1 MISGWNKWEDHKY
14 RKGVAWLSDLAEK
27 GYHIA
32 NIECHLDMPTQL
44 QLNLKFLGWNLF
56 VVELNPNIRS
66 CLWTLSSPTSG
77 SCDSRSSSQ
86 KKRLS
91 LFWRSSNMM
100 MILNHSHWYYRVP
113 FSAKQQIRRNFT
125 IFNLWKKDI
134 TVFEEIQF
142 IQQQT
147 FIVRHNPL
155 PRRLYTW
162 PWLHQFV
169 NIFLSFFF
177 VRVACIVKPN
187 TFFIIANPIEH
198 TKV

>member
-1 MISGWNKWEDHKY
+1 MPSGHANTAPVELKISRMKLVCGWTESQYQK
-14 RKGVAWLSDLAEK
+14 
-27 GYHIA
+27 
-32 NIECHLDMPTQL
+32 
-44 QLNLKFLGWNLF
+44 LF
-56 VVELNPNIRS
+56 VNTVITNIRIV
-66 CLWTLSSPTSG
+66 WFKIVFT
-77 SCDSRSSSQ
+77 